1 MSEVVPLAYM
11 SSGKPHA
18 IFVVTDE
25 PGFLLGLH
33 HDSKTEIAFKHKHH
47 GDALVSGLSRSTL
60 SNGYNSI
67 PEPWIIAYV
76 SFPVLEPVVWLSLPI
91 YSLRDHLSA

>member
-1 MSEVVPLAYM
+1 MPEAVPLAYM
-11 SSGKPHA
+11 PSGKPRA

-25 PGFLLGLH
+25 PDLLLVLH
-33 HDSKTEIAFKHKHH
+33 HDSKIEIAFKHKHH
-47 GDALVSGLSRSTL
+47 GNALVSGLSRSTL

-67 PEPWIIAYV
+67 PEPWIIACV

-91 YSLRDHLSA
+91 YSLRDHLNA